1 MANPLPPLR
10 NADILYGRSLSIN
23 HLIHQLLAENLNKWR
38 EPKSP
43 KEIINFVFLPYR
55 MLKTRKMTMTR
66 KRIKIK
72 TRKKMEKMEKV
83 ELVTC
88 FHYS

>member
-1 MANPLPPLR
+1 MN
-10 NADILYGRSLSIN
+10 
-23 HLIHQLLAENLNKWR
+23 HQLLAENLNKWR

-55 MLKTRKMTMTR
+55 MLKTRKMTMIR

-72 TRKKMEKMEKV
+72 TRKKMAKMEKV
-83 ELVTC
+83 KLITC
-88 FHYS
+88 FHDS

>member
-1 MANPLPPLR
+1 MANGHRGYVPTLK

-23 HLIHQLLAENLNKWR
+23 HVNHQLLAENLNKWR

-72 TRKKMEKMEKV
+72 TRKKMAKMEKV
-83 ELVTC
+83 
-88 FHYS
+88 